1 MAHYLVLGAGKMGIM
16 LARDLITSDAKNS
29 VTLVDIDKKQ
39 LKKAQDF
46 IDNRRLVPVQMNME
60 NENRRQEIYW
70 NKDVALSAL
79 LHRHSMLALEAAVR
93 AGVHFV
99 DLAGEFPLHR
109 LEYDIEARK
118 KRITL
123 LSGVGV
129 SPGITNICVG
139 RAVHL
144 LDKTQKALIYVGGN
158 PVHPRPPLKY
168 RIVYAVDS
176 LLNFYERKVTIL
188 KGGKVKDVPPLSGKE
203 LISFDL
209 PFEEM
214 ECFYTDGLN
223 SLLHTMRGKIHD
235 ELWEKTIRHKGHAEE
250 VKTLISCGLFSKR
263 PVRVRDRRVVP
274 REILEVLLDS
284 RIKLGREKDA
294 TLMRVIVTGEK
305 SGRPKTH
312 VFEMMD
318 HFDNEKGYT
327 SMAKTTCFP
336 ASVAAQM
343 IVSGKIKK
351 RGSLFPEQVF
361 QGLLYKP
368 FMEELE
374 KRGVAVTHKTRG

>member
-1 MAHYLVLGAGKMGIM
+1 MVHYLVLGAGKMGIV
-16 LARDLITSDAKNS
+16 LARDLITSDAKNR

-46 IDNRRLVPVQMNME
+46 IDNRRLVPVQMNIE
-60 NENRRQEIYW
+60 DENRRQEIYW

-79 LHRHSMLALEAAVR
+79 LHRHSLLALEAAVR
-93 AGVHFV
+93 VGVHFV

-158 PVHPRPPLKY
+158 PAHPRPPLKY

-176 LLNFYERKVTIL
+176 FLNFYERKVTIL
-188 KGGKVKDVPPLSGKE
+188 KGGKVKDVSPLSGKE
-203 LISFDL
+203 SISFDP

-223 SLLHTMRGKIHD
+223 SLLHTMRGKIQD

-263 PVRVRDRRVVP
+263 PVRVRDRRVIP
-274 REILEVLLDS
+274 REVLEVLLDS
-284 RIKLGREKDA
+284 RMKLGREKDV
-294 TLMRVIVTGEK
+294 TLMRMIVTGEK
-305 SGRPKTH
+305 FGRPRTH

-318 HFDNEKGYT
+318 CFDTEKGYT
-327 SMAKTTCFP
+327 SMARTTCFP
-336 ASVAAQM
+336 ASIAAQM
-343 IVSGKIKK
+343 ILSGQIRK

-361 QGLLYKP
+361 QGSLYKP
-368 FMEELE
+368 FMEELK

>member
-1 MAHYLVLGAGKMGIM
+1 MAHYLVLGAGKMGIV
-16 LARDLITSDAKNS
+16 LARDLITSDAKNR
-29 VTLVDIDKKQ
+29 VTLVDIDNKQ

-46 IDNRRLVPVQMNME
+46 IDNRRLVPVQMNIE
-60 NENRRQEIYW
+60 DENRRHEIYW

-79 LHRHSMLALEAAVR
+79 LHRHSLLALEAAVR

-158 PVHPRPPLKY
+158 PAHPRPPLKY

-203 LISFDL
+203 SISFDP

-223 SLLHTMRGKIHD
+223 SLLHTMRGKIQD

-250 VKTLISCGLFSKR
+250 VKTLVSCGLFSKR

-274 REILEVLLDS
+274 REVLEVLLDS
-284 RIKLGREKDA
+284 RMKLGREKDV
-294 TLMRVIVTGEK
+294 TLMRMMVTGEK
-305 SGRPKTH
+305 FGRPKTH

-318 HFDNEKGYT
+318 CFDNEKGYT

-336 ASVAAQM
+336 ASIAAQM
-343 IVSGKIKK
+343 ILSGQIRK

-361 QGLLYKP
+361 QGSLYKP
-368 FMEELE
+368 FMDELK

>member
-1 MAHYLVLGAGKMGIM
+1 MAHYLVLGAGKMGIV
-16 LARDLITSDAKNS
+16 LARDLITYDAKNR

-79 LHRHSMLALEAAVR
+79 LHRHSLLALEAAVR

>member
-1 MAHYLVLGAGKMGIM
+1 MAHYLVLGAGKMGIV
-16 LARDLITSDAKNS
+16 LARDLITSDAKNR

>member
-1 MAHYLVLGAGKMGIM
+1 MAHYLVLGAGKMGIV
-16 LARDLITSDAKNS
+16 LARDLITSDAKNR

-79 LHRHSMLALEAAVR
+79 LHRHSMLALETAVR

>member
-1 MAHYLVLGAGKMGIM
+1 MAHYLVLGAGKMGIV
-16 LARDLITSDAKNS
+16 LARDLITYDAKNR

>member
-1 MAHYLVLGAGKMGIM
+1 MAHYLVLGAGKMGIV
-16 LARDLITSDAKNS
+16 LARDLITSDAKNR

-46 IDNRRLVPVQMNME
+46 IDNRRLVPVQMNIE
-60 NENRRQEIYW
+60 DENRRQEIYR

-79 LHRHSMLALEAAVR
+79 LHRHSLLALEAAVR
-93 AGVHFV
+93 VGVHFV

-144 LDKTQKALIYVGGN
+144 LDKTKKALIYVGGN
-158 PVHPRPPLKY
+158 PAHPRPPLKY

-203 LISFDL
+203 SISFDP

-223 SLLHTMRGKIHD
+223 SLLHTMRGKIQD

-274 REILEVLLDS
+274 REVLEVLLDS
-284 RIKLGREKDA
+284 RMKLGREKDV

-318 HFDNEKGYT
+318 CFDNEKGYT

-343 IVSGKIKK
+343 ILAGQIRK

>member
-1 MAHYLVLGAGKMGIM
+1 MAHFLVLGAGKMGM
-16 LARDLITSDAKNS
+16 VLARDLVTSDAKNK

-39 LKKAQDF
+39 LKNAQDF
-46 IDNRRLVPVQMNME
+46 IENRRLVTIHLSIEDE
-60 NENRRQEIYW
+60 NKRREVYRE
-70 NKDVALSAL
+70 KDVVLSAL
-79 LHRHSMLALEAAVR
+79 LHRHSLLALEEAVHT
-93 AGVHFV
+93 GVHFV

-109 LEYDIEARK
+109 LEYDVEARK

-123 LSGVGV
+123 LSGIGV

-139 RAVHL
+139 RAVYL

-176 LLNFYERKVTIL
+176 LLNFYERNVTIL
-188 KGGKVKDVPPLSGKE
+188 KGGKVKDTPPLSGKE
-203 LISFDL
+203 PISFDP

-223 SLLHTMRGKIHD
+223 SLLHTMKDKIKE
-235 ELWEKTIRHKGHAEE
+235 ELWEKTIRHKGHTEE
-250 VKTLISCGLFSKR
+250 MKTLISCGLFSKR
-263 PVRVRDRRVVP
+263 PVRVRERRVVP
-274 REILEVLLDS
+274 REVLEVLLDS
-284 RIKLGREKDA
+284 RIKLGREKDV
-294 TLMRVIVTGEK
+294 TLMRVIVSGEK
-305 SGRPKTH
+305 SGKPKTH

-318 HFDNEKGYT
+318 AFDTKKGCT
-327 SMAKTTCFP
+327 SMAKTTCYP
-336 ASVAAQM
+336 ASIAAQM
-343 IVSGKIKK
+343 ILSGQMKK

-361 QGLLYKP
+361 QGSLYKP

-374 KRGVAVTHKTRG
+374 KRGVVISHKTRG